1 MRNNDPRT
9 GGSTVNDLSSL
20 ELQNNPNTVLFVD
33 DDQHILSAIKRI
45 FDHKA
50 ITLLTT
56 DNPHEALNIIER
68 QEIAVLVSD
77 NRMPG
82 MTGIELL
89 VRIKRLSPDT
99 VKILMTAYAD
109 LDTVINAIN
118 AGEVFRFITKPWE
131 NGLLIN
137 AVEEG
142 VRRYSIIQSLKNG
155 DEGHLLSLAQAI
167 ELKDPYTRG
176 HCNRVAD
183 YALMIAEALGLQQD
197 TRDDIKYGSWLHD
210 CGKIGVPEHI
220 LNKPGSLDQAEMD
233 IVKKHP
239 AWGAEMVRFA
249 HLSDTIVNI
258 IYYHHEKFD
267 GTGYPTMKKG
277 KDIPLEARIVTIADI
292 FDALTSHRSY
302 RKAFRLHEALEII
315 KSMRGAELDPELLD
329 IFLPLMG
336 SQGF

>member
-1 MRNNDPRT
+1 MRNNDPNT
-9 GGSTVNDLSSL
+9 GDTPMNGFSSADLQKSSD
-20 ELQNNPNTVLFVD
+20 TVLFVD
-33 DDQHILSAIKRI
+33 DDQHILSAIKRV
-45 FDHKA
+45 FDNKTM
-50 ITLLTT
+50 TLLFA
-56 DNPHEALNIIER
+56 DNPEKALNIMES

-77 NRMPG
+77 NLMPG
-82 MTGIELL
+82 MTGMELL
-89 VRIKRLSPDT
+89 ARIRELSPDT

-109 LDTVINAIN
+109 MDIVINAIN
-118 AGEVFRFITKPWE
+118 TGEVFKFITKPWE

-142 VRRYSIIQSLKNG
+142 VRRYSIIQSLKKG

-183 YALMIAEALGLQQD
+183 YALMMAEALGLQQD
-197 TRDDIKYGSWLHD
+197 TRDDTKYGSWLHD

-220 LNKPGSLDQAEMD
+220 LNKPGPLDPAEMD

-239 AWGAEMVRFA
+239 AWGAEVVRFA

-258 IYYHHEKFD
+258 IYYHHERFD
-267 GTGYPTMKKG
+267 GTGYPAMKKG

-329 IFLPLMG
+329 VFLTLMG

>member
-1 MRNNDPRT
+1 
-9 GGSTVNDLSSL
+9 VNDLPSF
-20 ELQNNPNTVLFVD
+20 ELQNTPDTVLFVD

-45 FDHKA
+45 FDNKA
-50 ITLLTT
+50 ITPLFT

-77 NRMPG
+77 NLMPG
-82 MTGIELL
+82 MTGMELL
-89 VRIKRLSPDT
+89 VRIRELSPDT

-118 AGEVFRFITKPWE
+118 TGEVFKFITKPWE
-131 NGLLIN
+131 NNLLIN

-142 VRRYSIIQSLKNG
+142 IKRYSIIQSLRKG
-155 DEGHLLSLAQAI
+155 DEGHLLSLAQTI

-183 YALMIAEALGLQQD
+183 YALMIAEALGLQPD
-197 TRDDIKYGSWLHD
+197 FREDIKYGSWLHD

-220 LNKPGSLDQAEMD
+220 LNKPGPLDPEEME

-239 AWGAEMVRFA
+239 AWGAEVVRFA
-249 HLSDTIVNI
+249 HRSETIVNI
-258 IYYHHEKFD
+258 IYYHHERFD
-267 GTGYPTMKKG
+267 GNGYPAKKKG
-277 KDIPLEARIVTIADI
+277 KGIPLEARIVTIADI
-292 FDALTSHRSY
+292 FDALTSQRSY
-302 RKAFRLHEALEII
+302 RKAFRLQEALDII
-315 KSMRGAELDPELLD
+315 KSMRGAELDPELID
-329 IFLPLMG
+329 IFLPLIG

>member
-1 MRNNDPRT
+1 MRKNDPGT
-9 GGSTVNDLSSL
+9 GDTPMNGFSST
-20 ELQNNPNTVLFVD
+20 ELQKSSDAVLFVD
-33 DDQHILSAIKRI
+33 DDHLILSAIKRI
-45 FDHKA
+45 FDNKD
-50 ITLLTT
+50 ITLLFT
-56 DNPHEALNIIER
+56 DNPQEALNIIER

-77 NRMPG
+77 NLMPG
-82 MTGIELL
+82 MTGMELL
-89 VRIKRLSPDT
+89 VRIRELSPDT

-118 AGEVFRFITKPWE
+118 TGEVFKFITKPWE

-142 VRRYSIIQSLKNG
+142 MRRYSIIQSLKKG
-155 DEGHLLSLAQAI
+155 DEGHLLSIAQAI

-197 TRDDIKYGSWLHD
+197 FMNDIKYGSWLHD

-220 LNKPGSLDQAEMD
+220 LNKPGPLDPEEME

-239 AWGAEMVRFA
+239 AWGAEVVRFA
-249 HLSDTIVNI
+249 HRSDTIMNI
-258 IYYHHEKFD
+258 IYYHHERFD
-267 GTGYPTMKKG
+267 GAGYPARKKG

-292 FDALTSHRSY
+292 FDALTSQRSY
-302 RKAFRLHEALEII
+302 RKAYRLHETLDII
-315 KSMRGAELDPELLD
+315 ESMRGAELDPELLD
-329 IFLPLMG
+329 IFLTLMA